1 MSPSSWSVLRQVTYG
16 VLAVLGAVGTV
27 ANNVMHDGSALGFV
41 SDAVSTPAG
50 RSVTIDLAV
59 LAAACVVLVLT
70 ESRRLGIRWPLVYL
84 VLCAVVAAAFAIP
97 LFLLVRERTLERRRR
112 AMSAPAGSLAP

>member
-1 MSPSSWSVLRQVTYG
+1 MSPARWSILRQVTYA
-16 VLAVLGAVGTV
+16 VLAVVGAVGTV
-27 ANNVMHDGSALGFV
+27 ANNVMHDGSAVGFV
-41 SDAVSTPAG
+41 GDAVSTPAG

-59 LAAACVVLVLT
+59 LAAACVVLVLV
-70 ESRRLGIRWPLVYL
+70 ESRRLGIRWPVVYL

-112 AMSAPAGSLAP
+112 ATSAAGGRVDP